1 MDRRRKKL
9 LFRTATYEQ
18 NVTFSKVPLEKHI
31 IGIAAGDKTS
41 VSALYEETKTAVYG
55 FALSI
60 LKNAS
65 DAEDVLQD
73 TYVKIWSNAAGYD
86 PLGKPMAW
94 VLTITKNLAMSM
106 LRERSKTADI
116 SDESW
121 LMLEAKS
128 SAVSTEDRL
137 VLNAA
142 LQALSSDERQIV
154 ILHAISGLK
163 HVEISS
169 LLSIPLSTVLSKYNR
184 AKKKLQN
191 TLKEEKSIENF

>member
-1 MDRRRKKL
+1 M
-9 LFRTATYEQ
+9 FGTITYEQ
-18 NVTFSKVPLEKHI
+18 NATLTRAPMEMHI
-31 IGIAAGDKTS
+31 AGIAAGDKAS

-73 TYVKIWSNAAGYD
+73 TYVKIWTGAASYK

-94 VLTITKNLAMSM
+94 VLTITKNLATSM
-106 LRERSKTADI
+106 LRERGKTADI

-142 LQALSSDERQIV
+142 MMALSAEERQIV
-154 ILHAISGLK
+154 VLHAVSGLK
-163 HVEISS
+163 HVEISQ
-169 LLSIPLSTVLSKYNR
+169 LLSLPLSTVLSKYNR
-184 AKKKLQN
+184 AKKKLQIA
-191 TLKEEKSIENF
+191 LKEGNFA

>member
-1 MDRRRKKL
+1 MFGTIK
-9 LFRTATYEQ
+9 YEQ
-18 NVTFSKVPLEKHI
+18 NTSLTIAPLEVYI
-31 IGIAAGDKTS
+31 AGIAAGDKAC
-41 VSALYEETKTAVYG
+41 VAALYDETKTSVYG

-73 TYVKIWSNAAGYD
+73 TYVKIWSGAASYT

-106 LRERSKTADI
+106 LRERGKTAEL

-121 LMLEAKS
+121 LALEAKS
-128 SAVSTEDRL
+128 SSVSTEDRL

-142 LQALSSDERQIV
+142 MGALTGEERQII
-154 ILHAISGLK
+154 ILHAVSGLK
-163 HVEISS
+163 HIEISR
-169 LLSIPLSTVLSKYNR
+169 LLSMPLSTVLSKYNR

-191 TLKEEKSIENF
+191 TLKEGNMIENT